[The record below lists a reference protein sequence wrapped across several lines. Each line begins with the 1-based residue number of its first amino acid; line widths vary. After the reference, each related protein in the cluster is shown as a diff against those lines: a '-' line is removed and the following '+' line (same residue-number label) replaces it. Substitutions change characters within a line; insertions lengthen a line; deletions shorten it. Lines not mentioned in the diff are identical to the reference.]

1 MLTYLFPGQG
11 SQAAGMGR
19 ELFARYPDLVER
31 ANEVLGYRIEDLCAG
46 KDERLGQ
53 TQFTQPALYVVSA
66 LQYAERLNETN
77 RRPDFV
83 AGHSLGEYAALFA
96 AEVFD
101 FETGLRLV
109 NKRGELMARAAG
121 GGMAAVI
128 GVDRA
133 KVEALLRKS
142 GSATLDIANLN
153 SPLQIV
159 ISGLRADIDRA
170 KPLFEGA
177 GALYSVLNVS
187 GAFHSR
193 YMEEARREFAQFLDG
208 FELFEPRIPV
218 IANVDAQPYAPGGI
232 KSGLA
237 RQIVGTVR
245 WSESMLYLMD
255 RGVDEFVEVGPGA
268 VLTGMLKYIKPPA
281 PRAVA
286 V

>member
-31 ANEVLGYRIEDLCAG
+31 ANDVLKYRIEDLCEG
-46 KDERLGQ
+46 KDQRLGQ
-53 TQFTQPALYVVSA
+53 TQFTQPALYAVSA
-66 LQYAERLNETN
+66 LMYADRLNETN

-83 AGHSLGEYAALFA
+83 AGHSLGEYVALFA

-109 NKRGELMARAAG
+109 KKRGELMARAAG

-128 GVDRA
+128 GLDRA
-133 KVEALLRKS
+133 KVEGVLRKS
-142 GSATLDIANLN
+142 GLTALDIANLN
-153 SPLQIV
+153 SPMQVV
-159 ISGLRADIDRA
+159 ISGLRADVERA
-170 KPLFEGA
+170 KPVFESA
-177 GALYSVLNVS
+177 GAMYSVLNVS

-193 YMEEARREFAQFLDG
+193 YMEEARREFEQFLDQ
-208 FELFEPRIPV
+208 FEFFEPRIPV
-218 IANVDAQPYAPGGI
+218 IANVEARPYESDAI

-237 RQIVGTVR
+237 RQIVASVR

-255 RGVDEFVEVGPGA
+255 RGVTEFVEVGPGA
-268 VLTGMLKYIKPPA
+268 VLTGMLKYIKPPV
-281 PRAVA
+281 PQAVA